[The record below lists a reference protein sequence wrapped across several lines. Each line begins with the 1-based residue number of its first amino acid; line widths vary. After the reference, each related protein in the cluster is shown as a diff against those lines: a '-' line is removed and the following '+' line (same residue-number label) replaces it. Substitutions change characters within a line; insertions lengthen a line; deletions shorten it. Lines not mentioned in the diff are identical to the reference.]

1 MSDEE
6 QSPEPRQPTERWR
19 QLPDRI
25 DPADMVESHP
35 ADPPPSSAE
44 PAGNPDTN
52 WMLRYS

>member
-6 QSPEPRQPTERWR
+6 QPPEPRQPTERWR
-19 QLPDRI
+19 RLPDRI
-25 DPADMVESHP
+25 DPEDMVESHP